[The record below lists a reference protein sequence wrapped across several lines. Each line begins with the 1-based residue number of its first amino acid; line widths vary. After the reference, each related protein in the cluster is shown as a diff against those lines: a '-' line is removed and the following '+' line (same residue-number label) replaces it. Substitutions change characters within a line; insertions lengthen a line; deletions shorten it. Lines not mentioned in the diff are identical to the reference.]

1 MGSSVVG
8 KFIGV
13 IALIVLSFIIGIMT
27 ADNTKSAAL
36 VICLVAG
43 LIGVIAMGKNVWMSL
58 FILVPIGQAIPMFK
72 ISLYFVLVVPV
83 LIYWCILVVLGH
95 ARFTWRKLPG
105 ADIIVLIFMCYMAT
119 VIYRHPALDYV
130 SSGLLGLKPD
140 TLSRHFEYVLC
151 FFVLIYY
158 VTFSCIPFERKKLIR
173 VIKWGVLIK
182 LALLLCMTIVKMDTE
197 SAGAD
202 MLSSANNGMR
212 VRFSSFYTFAL
223 NLFIFAYASTPFYK
237 LLFSPIKLSCILS
250 AVAMTLISGYRNHL
264 AQLALL
270 GFFITI
276 IKKEYLMIACAFIM
290 CMATLVAI
298 NTRDTINQLPYTV
311 QRTLAVFPWMDVNP
325 SIRAETD
332 GSSEYR
338 TVLWKWAL
346 DVRNGMV
353 NDYIWGDGCTMKAGE
368 RKRDERA
375 YARYNYG
382 ILTHE
387 YLARNDEW
395 HSGFITIM
403 KQLGIVGLV
412 LVIIAHIYAFITA
425 FRIAMALQGTS
436 LLTYFLIYSYPLI
449 NSITFYF
456 LPTNTLSFLKH
467 LAAFSFLKVFY
478 WIAVEEGRLIPN
490 NKNKRYVPILIQ
502 QNVNESAIH

>member
-8 KFIGV
+8 KFVGV
-13 IALIVLSFIIGIMT
+13 IALIILSFIIGIVT
-27 ADNTKSAAL
+27 ADNTKSAAM
-36 VICLVAG
+36 VICIVAG
-43 LIGVIAMGKNVWMSL
+43 LIGVVAMGKNVWMSL

-72 ISLYFVLVVPV
+72 VSLYFLLVVPI

-130 SSGLLGLKPD
+130 TSGLLGIKTD

-151 FFVLIYY
+151 FFVFIYY
-158 VTFSCIPFERKKLIR
+158 ITFSCIPFEHKKLIR

-182 LALLLCMTIVKMDTE
+182 LALLFGMAIVNIGVE
-197 SAGAD
+197 SADAD
-202 MLSSANNGMR
+202 ILSTANSGMR
-212 VRFSSFYTFAL
+212 VRFSSFHTFAL
-223 NLFIFAYASTPFYK
+223 NVFIFAYASTPFHK
-237 LLFSPIKLSCILS
+237 LLLSPIKLSCILS
-250 AVAMTLISGYRNHL
+250 SLALTLVSGYRNSL

-276 IKKEYLMIACAFIM
+276 IKKEYLTIAYAFII
-290 CMATLVAI
+290 CMVTLFVI

-311 QRTLAVFPWMDVNP
+311 QRTLTIFPWMDVNP

-332 GSSEYR
+332 GSSEHR
-338 TVLWKWAL
+338 TVMWKWAL
-346 DVRNGMV
+346 DARTGMV
-353 NDYIWGDGCTMKAGE
+353 NDYIWGDGCTMKGGE
-368 RKRDERA
+368 KNRA
-375 YARYNYG
+375 ARAKARNRLD
-382 ILTHE
+382 ITQE

-395 HSGFITIM
+395 HSGFIAIM
-403 KQLGIVGLV
+403 KQLGIAGLI
-412 LVIIAHIYAFITA
+412 LVIIAHIYAFTTA
-425 FRIAMALQGTS
+425 IRIAMALHNTP
-436 LLTYFLIYSYPLI
+436 LLKYFLIYSYTLI

-456 LPTNTLSFLKH
+456 LPANTLSFLKH

-490 NKNKRYVPILIQ
+490 DKNKRYVPILIQ
-502 QNVNESAIH
+502 QNVNESALH

>member
-8 KFIGV
+8 KFVGV
-13 IALIVLSFIIGIMT
+13 IALIVLSFIIGIVT
-27 ADNTKSAAL
+27 ADNTKSAAM
-36 VICLVAG
+36 VICIVAG
-43 LIGVIAMGKNVWMSL
+43 LIGVVAMGKNVWMSL
-58 FILVPIGQAIPMFK
+58 FILVPIGQAIPIFYV
-72 ISLYFVLVVPV
+72 SLYFLLVVPI
-83 LIYWCILVVLGH
+83 LIYWCILVILGH

-182 LALLLCMTIVKMDTE
+182 LALLLCMAIVKMDTE

-202 MLSSANNGMR
+202 MLSAANSGMR
-212 VRFSSFYTFAL
+212 VRFSSFHTFAL
-223 NLFIFAYASTPFYK
+223 NLFIFVYASTPFHK

-250 AVAMTLISGYRNHL
+250 AVALTLISGYRNNL
-264 AQLALL
+264 AQIALL

-276 IKKEYLMIACAFIM
+276 IKKEYLAIICAFIV
-290 CMATLVAI
+290 CMVTLVVI
-298 NTRDTINQLPYTV
+298 NTRDTINLLPYTV

-325 SIRAETD
+325 SIRLDTD
-332 GSSEYR
+332 DSSEYR
-338 TVLWKWAL
+338 VVLWKWAM
-346 DVRNGMV
+346 DERTGMV
-353 NDYIWGDGCTMKAGE
+353 DDYIWGDGCTMKASDKD
-368 RKRDERA
+368 RHLRSF
-375 YARYNYG
+375 ARYNYA
-382 ILTHE
+382 ILTQE
-387 YLARNDEW
+387 RLAHLGEW
-395 HSGFITIM
+395 HSGFIAIM
-403 KQLGIVGLV
+403 KQLGIAGLI
-412 LVIIAHIYAFITA
+412 LVISAHIYAFITA
-425 FRIAMALQGTS
+425 FRIAKALQGTP
-436 LLTYFLIYSYPLI
+436 LLTYFLIYSYTLI
-449 NSITFYF
+449 NSITFYI
-456 LPTNTLSFLKH
+456 LPAETVTFLKH

-490 NKNKRYVPILIQ
+490 DKNKRYVPILIQ
-502 QNVNESAIH
+502 QQVNESAIH